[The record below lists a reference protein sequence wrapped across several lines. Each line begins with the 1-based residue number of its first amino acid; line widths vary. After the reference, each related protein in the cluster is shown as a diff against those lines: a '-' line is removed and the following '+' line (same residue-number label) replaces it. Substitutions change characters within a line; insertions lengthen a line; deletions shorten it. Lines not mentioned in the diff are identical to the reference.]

1 MNTKFFTNR
10 EGNALISKLQG
21 IFENLNVQKFDA
33 LVGYFRASGYF
44 KVRPYLDGVPE
55 IRILVG
61 INVDEIIAKYKAKG
75 LLHFRDEAKTKSAFI
90 DELRK
95 DIENAEY
102 KKEVEEGIIQFITD
116 IIDKKLQVR
125 AHPTKKL
132 HSKIYI
138 FKPEG
143 WNEHNSGDVIT
154 GSSNLTEAGLG
165 GSEDTGNY
173 EFNVLLRD
181 YGDVKFASDE
191 FELLWNE
198 SVDILEADVSQLKTK
213 TYLRD
218 DITPEQIYFKFLM
231 EYFGKSVE
239 FDPNSVADLPEG
251 FKRLNYQLD
260 AVEQGYR
267 LMMKHNGV
275 FLSDVVG
282 TGKTIIG
289 TLIAKKFFY
298 QNGFP
303 DHVSKTLIVVPPAM
317 LENWQDTIRKFGL
330 ANVEYITT
338 GSLHHITDNQKR
350 MESFDLVIVD
360 EAHKFRNSKSEGFQ
374 HLEKICKSK
383 AQRLIDEDVWATKKI
398 LLLSATPLN
407 NSPEDI
413 LSQVLLFQDGK
424 RTTLEVPNLKRYFNE
439 KIKKWKELKRL
450 DFREAKPQIA
460 AMYQDIRD
468 KIIAPLT
475 VRRTRTDLM
484 VHALYKDDLE
494 RQGIKF
500 PEIKPPHR
508 ILYEL
513 DFELEQL
520 YDETIRLL
528 RDSENGFSFNRYR
541 AISFLRPEL
550 KKKYK
555 AADLASQQL
564 AHIMRVLLTKRIDSS
579 FFAFTQTLERFLL
592 ATRAMLKMWD
602 DDQIIIAP
610 NLKVNEYILEGKED
624 ELMELIEKILQ
635 KKTDPSITI
644 CNRTDFEEPFIE
656 GLQKDAAHLESLYAG
671 WSQITTDPKFDK
683 FKGYLKMILEKP
695 YNVEKKLVVFSESKE
710 TTSYLVRKLEQAGIT
725 GVLDV
730 DGGNLKSRK
739 KTVKANFD
747 ANADPDEREN
757 EYSIIITTEVL
768 AEGVNLHRANVIVNY
783 DTPWNSTRLMQRIGR
798 INRIGTRAE
807 EVHIFNFF
815 PTSKVNDQIQLEE
828 KAMAKLQAF
837 HSALGEDSQIYSEEE
852 EVDTFGLFDR
862 APAEDRDETLNYLME
877 LRKLRK
883 ENLVKYQEIKKLPL
897 RIRVAVNQ
905 KPMAG
910 STYCFLKN
918 ESGSAF
924 LLMDEDGVKESTF
937 LAMAA
942 SLKACIEL
950 KAVNPIPDFH
960 HQQVGQAQDYFGEK
974 LTKAATKAVAVDSK
988 VSPQEKRAMDL
999 LNAFQSADFLD
1010 QEEIQLIKLGRAC
1023 IAAHRFANLS
1033 RDLAKLSNNI
1043 KSTPV
1048 SPDDIAQSIIGIL
1061 KNYPMDA
1068 AGFGRDDDDD
1078 VSGTSVNSKPKIVL
1092 SETYC

>member
-10 EGNALISKLQG
+10 EGNALLSKLQG
-21 IFENLNVQKFDA
+21 IFENLDVENFDA
-33 LVGYFRASGYF
+33 VVGYFRASGYF
-44 KVRPYLDGVPE
+44 KVRPFLENVPQ

-61 INVDEIIAKYKAKG
+61 INVDDIIARYKAKG
-75 LLHFRDEAKTKSAFI
+75 LLYFRDESKTKSAFI
-90 DELRK
+90 EELRK
-95 DIENAEY
+95 DIENADY
-102 KKEVEEGIIQFITD
+102 KKEVEDGIVRFISD

-125 AHPTKKL
+125 AHPTKTL

-138 FKPEG
+138 FKPAG

-173 EFNVLLRD
+173 EFNVLLKD

-218 DITPEQIYFKFLM
+218 DVTPEQIYYKFLM

-239 FDPNSVADLPEG
+239 FDPNSVSDLPEG

-303 DHVSKTLIVVPPAM
+303 EHVSKTLIVVPPAM
-317 LENWQDTIRKFGL
+317 LDNWKDTIGKFGL

-338 GSLHHITDNQKR
+338 GSLHHITNNQQK

-360 EAHKFRNSKSEGFQ
+360 EAHKFRNSKAEGFQ
-374 HLEKICKSK
+374 LLEKICKSK
-383 AQRLIDEDVWATKKI
+383 AQRVIDEDVWASKKI

-413 LSQVLLFQDGK
+413 LNQVLLFQDGK
-424 RTTLEVPNLKRYFNE
+424 RTTLEVPNLKRYFTE
-439 KIKKWKELKRL
+439 KIQKWKELKKM
-450 DFREAKPQIA
+450 DFRDSKPQIA

-475 VRRTRTDLM
+475 VRRTRTDLIE
-484 VHALYKDDLE
+484 HPLYKDDLD

-500 PEIKPPHR
+500 PKIKSPHR
-508 ILYEL
+508 LLYEL
-513 DFELEQL
+513 DFELEEL
-520 YDETIRLL
+520 YDNTLRLL
-528 RDSENGFSFNRYR
+528 MDSEKGFSFNRYR
-541 AISFLRPEL
+541 AIAFLRPEL

-579 FFAFTQTLERFLL
+579 FFAFTQTLERFLQ
-592 ATRAMLKMWD
+592 ATRAMLKMWE
-602 DDQIIIAP
+602 DDQIVIAP
-610 NLKVNEYILEGKED
+610 NLKVNEYILEGRED
-624 ELMELIEKILQ
+624 ELMDLIEK
-635 KKTDPSITI
+635 KKNTDPSITV
-644 CNRTDFEEPFIE
+644 CKRTDFEKEFIE
-656 GLQKDAAHLESLYAG
+656 GLKRDASHLESLFAG
-671 WSQITTDPKFDK
+671 WSKINTDPKFDK
-683 FKGYLKMILEKP
+683 FRGYLKKILNES

-710 TTSYLVRKLEQAGIT
+710 TTSYLVKKLAEAGIT

-747 ANADPDEREN
+747 ANADPAEREN
-757 EYSIIITTEVL
+757 EYHIIITTEVL

-798 INRIGTRAE
+798 INRIGTLAD

-815 PTSKVNDQIQLEE
+815 PTSRVNDQIQLEQRA
-828 KAMAKLQAF
+828 KQKLQAF
-837 HSALGEDSQIYSEEE
+837 HSALGEDSQIYSDEE
-852 EVDTFGLFDR
+852 EVDTFGLFDS

-883 ENLVKYQEIKKLPL
+883 ENLVKYQEIKKLPM

-918 ESGSAF
+918 DSGSAF
-924 LLMDEDGVKESTF
+924 LLMDKNGVKESTF

-960 HQQVGQAQDYFGEK
+960 HRQIEFARDYFGEK
-974 LTKAATKAVAVDSK
+974 LTKAATKAVAVDSRI
-988 VSPQEKRAMDL
+988 SPQEKKAMDL

-1010 QEEIQLIKLGRAC
+1010 KDEIELIKLARAC
-1023 IAAHRFANLS
+1023 IDAHRFTGLPRELANLS
-1033 RDLAKLSNNI
+1033 SNI
-1043 KSTPV
+1043 KKTPV
-1048 SPDDIAQSIIGIL
+1048 SADEVAQSIIRIL

-1068 AGFGRDDDDD
+1068 AGFGRDEDEDAE
-1078 VSGTSVNSKPKIVL
+1078 GQAVNSKPKIVL